1 MIELDDEESENTEEV
16 KKSTTAAKAAGEN
29 VQSQNSQGRQEASD
43 GGVENVEEEELA
55 DE

>member
-1 MIELDDEESENTEEV
+1 VIELDDEESENTEEEV
-16 KKSTTAAKAAGEN
+16 KKKATGEN
-29 VQSQNSQGRQEASD
+29 VQSQNSQGRQEPSD